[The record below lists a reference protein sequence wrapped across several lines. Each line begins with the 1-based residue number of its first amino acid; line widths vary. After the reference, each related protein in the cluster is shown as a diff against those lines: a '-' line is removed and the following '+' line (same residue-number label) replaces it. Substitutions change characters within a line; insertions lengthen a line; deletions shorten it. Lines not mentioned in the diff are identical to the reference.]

1 MKCLRKY
8 LVEALD
14 TYRVKDLVVPYKVES
29 NTGKDHIIFKVPDI
43 YSEDDFQIYLQD
55 LYLKDL
61 PGDES
66 HIGDFF
72 GKNTSNLF
80 DVLFEYEKYV
90 KSNQNP
96 GHFIDFDN
104 NYDDKVKDNKDVKFA
119 YVKLIKLRYILKFD
133 EFDVNSENEEDIKND
148 QITIFKN
155 CESNDKNEWGLTIKL
170 DEENIEYK

>member
-1 MKCLRKY
+1 MKSFKHYIL
-8 LVEALD
+8 EELD
-14 TYRVKDLVVPYKVES
+14 TYRVKDLVVPYKVIS
-29 NTGKDHIIFKVPDI
+29 DTNKDYLIFKVPDI

-72 GKNTSNLF
+72 GKNISNLF
-80 DVLFEYEKYV
+80 DVLFEYEKYI
-90 KSNQNP
+90 KSYQNP
-96 GHFIDFDN
+96 GHFIDFDI
-104 NYDDKVKDNKDVKFA
+104 NYDDKVKDNKDIEFA

-133 EFDVNSENEEDIKND
+133 EFDLNSENLDNIQND
-148 QITIFKN
+148 LITIFKN
-155 CESNDKNEWGLTIKL
+155 CESNDKNKWGLTIKL